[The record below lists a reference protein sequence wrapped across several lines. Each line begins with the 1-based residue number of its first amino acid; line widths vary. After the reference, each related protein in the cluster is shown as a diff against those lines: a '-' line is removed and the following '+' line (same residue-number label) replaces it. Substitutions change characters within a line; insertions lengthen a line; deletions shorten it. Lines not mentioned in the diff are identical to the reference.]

1 MIIARIAEYVYTLGQ
16 LSILLGK
23 PFDKAMKEDI
33 IQVVEKIE
41 RSGEYSDW
49 SPL

>member
-1 MIIARIAEYVYTLGQ
+1 LGQ